1 MNSTSPEATQ
11 SDLEKQLDRDEMD
24 WDAYAEYY
32 DELCDLNPAYQEN
45 IEILLDRLKQW
56 HLPEES
62 HICDMGAGTG
72 NYIVELNRH
81 LPNAKYWHIDFDV
94 RMNDLAKRKY
104 ESNEFSNVSIIQEEA
119 HNVSFP
125 SESFD
130 LIICINA
137 LYTFT
142 PQEQVLKNMRN
153 WLKPDG
159 RLFVIDFGRQQS
171 TLDWTIYIFRESLK
185 AHRVGKY
192 ARTLLEGRE
201 ILKQNRKATK
211 GQQSGRYWLHTTE
224 EFGDALRDA
233 GFKIH
238 ELESCYREYADLAIC
253 SK

>member
-1 MNSTSPEATQ
+1 
-11 SDLEKQLDRDEMD
+11 MD

-32 DELCDLNPAYQEN
+32 DELCELNPAYHEN

-56 HLPEES
+56 QLPEDS

-72 NYIVELNRH
+72 NYIVELSKH
-81 LPNAKYWHIDFDV
+81 LPGANYRHVDFDI
-94 RMNDLAKRKY
+94 RMNDLAARKY
-104 ESNEFSNVSIIQEEA
+104 ETNKISNVEIIQEEA

-125 SESFD
+125 ADSFD

-142 PQEQVLKNMRN
+142 PQDQVLKNMRD

-171 TLDWTIYIFRESLK
+171 TLDWTIYIFREALK
-185 AHRVGKY
+185 AHRVGRY

-201 ILKQNRKATK
+201 ILKQNRRATK
-211 GQQSGRYWLHTTE
+211 GQQSGRYWLHTTD
-224 EFGDALRDA
+224 EFGNALRGS
-233 GFKIH
+233 GFTIH
-238 ELESCYREYADLAIC
+238 EIESCYRGYADLAVC